1 MYVMYVC
8 VWLNLVI
15 SLEGDT
21 TNVDALKPF
30 IECTQFI
37 GDIYI
42 HVDQIHFLYCMY
54 IYLSV
59 KALRRTKFPTAALS
73 TMATNTLV
81 CITMCFLE

>member
-15 SLEGDT
+15 SLEGDI

-42 HVDQIHFLYCMY
+42 HVDQIHFLYVHVH
-54 IYLSV
+54 IPISKSP
-59 KALRRTKFPTAALS
+59 KAD
-73 TMATNTLV
+73 
-81 CITMCFLE
+81 